1 MCYGQLDVHVLDIA
15 PLILPSPVD
24 VLHLCPFDDYE
35 RERDD
40 DYCVD
45 ERDDGGHSRSA
56 AGTFIKGLEAGGE
69 LFLEGL
75 SEMGWNAITRL
86 ALERRLSRPLLR
98 LFSSSNC
105 SQNQS

>member
-1 MCYGQLDVHVLDIA
+1 MKLSIGQLDVHVLDIA
-15 PLILPSPVD
+15 PPPSPVD
-24 VLHLCPFDDYE
+24 VLHRRPFDDYE
-35 RERDD
+35 HERDD

-56 AGTFIKGLEAGGE
+56 AATFIKGLEAGGE

>member
-1 MCYGQLDVHVLDIA
+1 MCYGQLDVHVLDIS
-15 PLILPSPVD
+15 PPPSPVD
-24 VLHLCPFDDYE
+24 VVHRRPFDNYE
-35 RERDD
+35 HEPND
-40 DYCVD
+40 DYCGD

-56 AGTFIKGLEAGGE
+56 AATFIKGLEAGGE

>member
-1 MCYGQLDVHVLDIA
+1 MCHGQPDVHVLDIA
-15 PLILPSPVD
+15 PSPSPLD
-24 VLHLCPFDDYE
+24 VPPLCPFDDYE
-35 RERDD
+35 HGPDD

-45 ERDDGGHSRSA
+45 ERDDCGHSRSA